1 MNDVRIMVVDDERI
15 VALDIRKTLERL
27 GYSVPAVCSSGEE
40 AVHTAGEVRPDLV
53 LMDIRLNG
61 EMDGVQAADEIYKRY
76 SIPIIFL
83 TAYSDEETLQRAKR
97 TEPFGYLIK
106 PFAERE
112 LNSTIEIALYK
123 YHSEAKLRSA
133 VQVAENASVT
143 KSAFLANMSHEIRT
157 PMNGII
163 GMSDLALETDLDEE
177 QRDFLN
183 TIKESAETLLGIIN
197 DILDFSKIEANKLQ
211 LIDVDFNL
219 RDIVDRSI
227 KAIMPMA
234 RKKGL
239 SLHVAVSPDVPST
252 LKGDPVRLGQVLSNL
267 LSNAVKFTESGSV
280 TVEANVVTIP
290 TVRHEIEEDDSK
302 SMVNLIFSV
311 RDTGVGIEPDQQE
324 AIFESYLQAASTRH
338 FGGTGLGL
346 AISRELVQMM
356 GGALWLR
363 SRVGYGST
371 FFFTVSLSPASEK
384 AAVPAAPAETA
395 PAGARKARILVA
407 DDNPVSLKLACRLL
421 GNAGHTVTSASNG
434 AQALERMARESFDL
448 LVTNIEMP
456 VMNGAEL
463 LRTIRDGQAKSVP
476 AEFPVIA
483 MTAHA
488 LKGDRERFL
497 EAGMDGYVP
506 KPLQKRTLLRMVDE
520 VLAARSAIGRSPGN
534 SDAD

>member
-1 MNDVRIMVVDDERI
+1 MNDVKIMVVDDERI

-40 AVHTAGEVRPDLV
+40 AVHSAGEVRPDLV

-61 EMDGVQAADEIYKRY
+61 EMDGVQAADEIYKRH

-123 YHSEAKLRSA
+123 FHSEAKLRSA
-133 VQVAENASVT
+133 IQLAEKASIT

-163 GMSDLALETDLDEE
+163 GMSDLALETELDEE

-197 DILDFSKIEANKLQ
+197 DILDFSKIEANKLR
-211 LIDVDFNL
+211 LISVEFNL
-219 RDIVDRSI
+219 RDVIDRSF

-239 SLHVAVSPDVPST
+239 GLHVAISPDVPST
-252 LKGDPVRLGQVLSNL
+252 LKGDPVRLGQVFSNL

-280 TVEANVVTIP
+280 TVEANLVNIP
-290 TVRHEIEEDDSK
+290 ALRDDEQEDDSAAQIK
-302 SMVNLIFSV
+302 LIFSL
-311 RDTGVGIEPDQQE
+311 RDTGIGIEPDQQD
-324 AIFESYLQAASTRH
+324 AIFESYLQGASTRN

-346 AISRELVQMM
+346 AISRELVHMM
-356 GGALWLR
+356 GGVLWLR

-371 FFFTVSLSPASEK
+371 FFFTVNLEPAAAQEK
-384 AAVPAAPAETA
+384 DAAAPDEAVPS
-395 PAGARKARILVA
+395 GSHKARILVA

-421 GNAGHTVTSASNG
+421 GNAGHAVTSATNG
-434 AQALERMARESFDL
+434 ALALERISRERFDL
-448 LVTNIEMP
+448 LITNIEMP

-463 LRTIRDGQAKSVP
+463 LQTIRGGLAENVP
-476 AEFPVIA
+476 VGFPVIA

-506 KPLQKRTLLRMVDE
+506 KPLQKKALLRVVDD
-520 VLAARSAIGRSPGN
+520 VLAAQSAAGDAPESP
-534 SDAD
+534 DTD